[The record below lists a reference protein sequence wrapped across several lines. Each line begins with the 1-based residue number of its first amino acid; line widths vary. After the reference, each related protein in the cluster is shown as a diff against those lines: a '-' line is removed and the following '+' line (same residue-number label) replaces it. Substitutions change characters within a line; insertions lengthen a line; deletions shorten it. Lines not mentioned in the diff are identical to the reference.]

1 MANGCTFDGGDIG
14 PILVVVA
21 VVNDLMKKLGQF
33 VALLML
39 IALVSCATK
48 PGAPI
53 AEISVFV
60 GDPPQPEQLDEF
72 HLMNHKT
79 ILSSHDFAMHLEQKF
94 MLSKTWGMSPEAA
107 CQKIMGAITVDVGG
121 DAGRYVVG
129 MPGIEHKQ
137 AVELLNELCDYYS
150 MKDNL
155 VSWDANSNSRKMTVT
170 IFSYAD

>member
-1 MANGCTFDGGDIG
+1 
-14 PILVVVA
+14 
-21 VVNDLMKKLGQF
+21 
-33 VALLML
+33 ML
-39 IALVSCATK
+39 ITLVSCATK
-48 PGAPI
+48 PAASF

-150 MKDNL
+150 LRDNL
-155 VSWDANSNSRKMTVT
+155 VSWDENSNPRRMTVT
-170 IFSYAD
+170 IFTRAY

>member
-1 MANGCTFDGGDIG
+1 MKQLIRVFA
-14 PILVVVA
+14 PLVLV
-21 VVNDLMKKLGQF
+21 
-33 VALLML
+33 
-39 IALVSCATK
+39 ALVSCATK

-72 HLMNHKT
+72 HLMNQKT
-79 ILSSHDFAMHLEQKF
+79 ILSSHDFAMHLENKF

-137 AVELLNELCDYYS
+137 TVELLNELCDYYS
-150 MKDNL
+150 QRDNL
-155 VSWDANSNSRKMTVT
+155 VSWDENSNPRRMTVT
-170 IFSYAD
+170 IFSRAY